1 MADKIK
7 KISLKNFEEAI
18 KKLEDVES
26 VRAKSTS
33 NNLDTIQEV
42 LDALYQIIHAMFTGK
57 LPNKV
62 SNLMKEAM
70 MTNEAFISKIQ
81 FAYVYYY
88 ARYIELSLYGAN
100 PKTFG
105 AISSNNVEA
114 EISNTLASIM
124 EDDRY
129 RLLDYIMCQNAANK
143 DTYRF
148 DSSVTKMAAHFP
160 KSVFDLKKK
169 ILNRSQADAEN
180 LTADNF
186 FEKYKSLP
194 DQSYSVDRETIAKL
208 IYSKDPV
215 DAFIAEVV
223 SYLMKTKNLLN
234 LGMKFP
240 KNDIEKENTEL
251 GIYYKRALEVDKI
264 NAEAIAA
271 IVTKG
276 DLESEEGLNN
286 VFRDL
291 RAAEID
297 YYKSKQN
304 KGKANE
310 KSQEKEDDKDAP
322 KKEEATGSLQ
332 DQLALNMADYITG
345 RISAEE
351 FQKRDK
357 QIRNSGKTDQPTQ
370 QLDEEEPGE
379 A

>member
-7 KISLKNFEEAI
+7 KISLKNFEEAV
-18 KKLEDVES
+18 KKLEDTES

-33 NNLDTIQEV
+33 NNLDTIQEI
-42 LDALYQIIHAMFTGK
+42 LDALYQIIHAMFAGK

-70 MTNEAFISKIQ
+70 MSNEAFISKVQ

-100 PKTFG
+100 PKSFG
-105 AISSNNVEA
+105 AISGNNVEA
-114 EISNTLASIM
+114 EISSTLTSIM
-124 EDDRY
+124 GDDRY
-129 RLLDYIMCQNAANK
+129 KLLDYIMCQNAANK

-169 ILNRSQADAEN
+169 ILNKSQEDAEK

-194 DQSYSVDRETIAKL
+194 DQKYSVDRENIAKL
-208 IYSKDPV
+208 IDSKDPV

-240 KNDIEKENTEL
+240 KSDIEKENTEL
-251 GIYYKRALEVDKI
+251 GIYYKRALEADKI
-264 NAEAIAA
+264 NTEAIAA

-276 DLESEEGLNN
+276 DLESEEGLDN

-304 KGKANE
+304 KDKTNE
-310 KSQEKEDDKDAP
+310 KPQEKKDDKDAP
-322 KKEEATGSLQ
+322 KKEEAAGSLQ

-357 QIRNSGKTDQPTQ
+357 LIRKNGETDQPAQ
-370 QLDEEEPGE
+370 QLDEEEPEE

>member
-7 KISLKNFEEAI
+7 KISLKNFEEAV
-18 KKLEDVES
+18 KKLEDTES

-33 NNLDTIQEV
+33 NNLDTIQEI
-42 LDALYQIIHAMFTGK
+42 LDALYQIIHAMFAGK

-70 MTNEAFISKIQ
+70 MSNEAFISKVQ

-100 PKTFG
+100 PKSFG
-105 AISSNNVEA
+105 AISGNNVEA
-114 EISNTLASIM
+114 EISSTLTSIM
-124 EDDRY
+124 GDDRY
-129 RLLDYIMCQNAANK
+129 KLLDYIMCQNAANK

-169 ILNRSQADAEN
+169 ILNKSQEDAEK

-194 DQSYSVDRETIAKL
+194 DQKYSVDRENIAKL
-208 IYSKDPV
+208 IDSKDPV

-240 KNDIEKENTEL
+240 KSDIEKENTEL
-251 GIYYKRALEVDKI
+251 GIYYKRALEADKI
-264 NAEAIAA
+264 NTEAIAA

-276 DLESEEGLNN
+276 DLESEEGLDN

-304 KGKANE
+304 KDKANE
-310 KSQEKEDDKDAP
+310 KPQEKKDDKDAP
-322 KKEEATGSLQ
+322 KKEEAAGSLQ

-357 QIRNSGKTDQPTQ
+357 LIRKNGETDQPAQ
-370 QLDEEEPGE
+370 QLDEEEPEE

>member
-7 KISLKNFEEAI
+7 KISLKNFEEAV
-18 KKLEDVES
+18 KKLEDTES

-33 NNLDTIQEV
+33 NNLDTIQEI
-42 LDALYQIIHAMFTGK
+42 LDALYQIIHAMFAGK

-70 MTNEAFISKIQ
+70 MSNEAFISKVQ

-100 PKTFG
+100 PKSFG
-105 AISSNNVEA
+105 AISGNNVEA
-114 EISNTLASIM
+114 EISSTLTSIM
-124 EDDRY
+124 GDDRY
-129 RLLDYIMCQNAANK
+129 KLLDYIMCQNAANK

-169 ILNRSQADAEN
+169 ILNKSQEDAEK

-194 DQSYSVDRETIAKL
+194 DQKYSVDRENIAKL
-208 IYSKDPV
+208 IDSKDPV

-240 KNDIEKENTEL
+240 KSDIEKENTEL
-251 GIYYKRALEVDKI
+251 GIYYKRALEADKI
-264 NAEAIAA
+264 NTEAIAA

-276 DLESEEGLNN
+276 DLESEEGLDN

-304 KGKANE
+304 KDKTSE
-310 KSQEKEDDKDAP
+310 KPQEKKDDKDTP
-322 KKEEATGSLQ
+322 KKEEAAGSLQ

-357 QIRNSGKTDQPTQ
+357 LIRKNGETDQPAQ
-370 QLDEEEPGE
+370 QLDEEEPEE

>member
-18 KKLEDVES
+18 KKLEDIES

-70 MTNEAFISKIQ
+70 MTSEAFISKIQ

-129 RLLDYIMCQNAANK
+129 SLLDYIMCQNAANK

-160 KSVFDLKKK
+160 KSVFDLKK
-169 ILNRSQADAEN
+169 
-180 LTADNF
+180 
-186 FEKYKSLP
+186 KSLP

-304 KGKANE
+304 KSKANE
-310 KSQEKEDDKDAP
+310 KPQEKEDDKDTP

-357 QIRNSGKTDQPTQ
+357 QIRHSDKAEQPTQ